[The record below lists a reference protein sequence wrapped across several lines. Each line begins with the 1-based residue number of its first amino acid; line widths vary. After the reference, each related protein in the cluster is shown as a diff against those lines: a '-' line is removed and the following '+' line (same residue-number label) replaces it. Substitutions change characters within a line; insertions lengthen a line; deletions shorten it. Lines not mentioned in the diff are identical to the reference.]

1 MKEENMEFYTEGCNT
16 DDVDIQLEA
25 FDELVE
31 DIMLEAL
38 KHMSAK
44 EKLDAKKY
52 RLSAKGKKAIA
63 KHLKKAARAGYK
75 VDKKRSRLMKKVA
88 DFRRDESVNEDVDI
102 DINDEAICEELYNTL
117 TVEELAD
124 FDALVEEIVAFAEA
138 CKTDETDCEIDP
150 ETGEEVDDMDEAFK
164 HMTATAKAKAKKYRM
179 SAAGKKAIKKYLKKR
194 SRAGYKVDKTR
205 SRLMKKVGSFARHES
220 EDLSYADEM
229 GISESE
235 LELLNSLIADVLS
248 SASEVI
254 EELQTEDDVD
264 LVEACKRADE
274 EERIKIEVPVDSQEE
289 FDAAL
294 EKVGGV
300 KLVNKDEENGINVVM
315 GCEEALRDL
324 LDELG
329 YDDDVEDLACD
340 CERDDD
346 DDMNEAFKHMTAA
359 KRLAAKKYRMSAAG
373 KKALAKYLK
382 KRSRSGYKVDK
393 QRSKLAKKVAMFRN
407 EAIQE
412 SLDKQFA
419 MTPLFESLNE
429 AESNE
434 LKGIVHNA
442 VSSILNQSYDKIAE
456 DVTNDYET
464 YMTEEVMPE
473 TCRLFEEYK
482 SEIIRNLN
490 KEVESY
496 LNYVAEEIVD
506 KLENKNLIVKSQR
519 SSDLEEFSESLLAL
533 IKDKLNII
541 PEQEDILIKNQKAI
555 DELNNEVQESKI
567 DNKKLMNKLDEAN
580 RQIYIL
586 KNIPSE
592 LSESQK
598 ETLQDYANY
607 VLTESE
613 DFMTFK
619 NAFDKAVNEMVSN
632 NTKTNNNTQKTID
645 NTKSFNSNSLT
656 EALLRM
662 GRV

>member
-88 DFRRDESVNEDVDI
+88 DFRRDESVNEDI
-102 DINDEAICEELYNTL
+102 DINDESICEEFYNTL
-117 TVEELAD
+117 TVEDLAD

-138 CKTDETDCEIDP
+138 CKTDEENIDP
-150 ETGEEVDDMDEAFK
+150 ETGEETDDKDDMDEAFK

-194 SRAGYKVDKTR
+194 SRAGYKVDKNR

-235 LELLNSLIADVLS
+235 LELLDSLIADVLS

-264 LVEACKRADE
+264 FVEACKPADE
-274 EERIKIEVPVDSQEE
+274 KEQIKIEVPVDSQEE

-294 EKVGGV
+294 EKFAGV
-300 KLVNKDEENGINVVM
+300 ELVNKDEENGINVVM
-315 GCEEALRDL
+315 GCEEALRGL

-340 CERDDD
+340 CEDDD

-419 MTPLFESLNE
+419 TTPLFESLNE

-456 DVTNDYET
+456 DVTQDYEK

-482 SEIIRNLN
+482 TEIIKNLN
-490 KEVESY
+490 EEVESY
-496 LNYVAEEIVD
+496 LNYVAEEVVD
-506 KLENKNLIVKSQR
+506 SLENKNLIVKSQR
-519 SSDLEEFSESLLAL
+519 SSDLEEFSESLLTL

-541 PEQEDILIKNQKAI
+541 PEQEDILIKNQNTI
-555 DELNNEVQESKI
+555 DELNNEIQESKI

-598 ETLQDYANY
+598 ETLLDYANY

>member
-52 RLSAKGKKAIA
+52 RMSAKGKKAIA

-88 DFRRDESVNEDVDI
+88 DFRRDESVNEDIDI
-102 DINDEAICEELYNTL
+102 DNDAVCEELYNTL
-117 TVEELAD
+117 TVEDLAD

-150 ETGEEVDDMDEAFK
+150 ETGEEMDDMDEAFK
-164 HMTATAKAKAKKYRM
+164 HMTATAKAK
-179 SAAGKKAIKKYLKKR
+179 
-194 SRAGYKVDKTR
+194 
-205 SRLMKKVGSFARHES
+205 
-220 EDLSYADEM
+220 
-229 GISESE
+229 
-235 LELLNSLIADVLS
+235 
-248 SASEVI
+248 
-254 EELQTEDDVD
+254 
-264 LVEACKRADE
+264 
-274 EERIKIEVPVDSQEE
+274 
-289 FDAAL
+289 
-294 EKVGGV
+294 
-300 KLVNKDEENGINVVM
+300 
-315 GCEEALRDL
+315 
-324 LDELG
+324 
-329 YDDDVEDLACD
+329 
-340 CERDDD
+340 
-346 DDMNEAFKHMTAA
+346 
-359 KRLAAKKYRMSAAG
+359 AKKYRMSAAG

-419 MTPLFESLNE
+419 ATPLFESLNE

-456 DVTNDYET
+456 DVTKDYET

-482 SEIIRNLN
+482 TEIIKNLN
-490 KEVESY
+490 EEVENY
-496 LNYVAEEIVD
+496 LRYVAEEVVD
-506 KLENKNLIVKSQR
+506 TLENKNLIVKSQR
-519 SSDLEEFSESLLAL
+519 SADLEEFSESLLAL

-555 DELNNEVQESKI
+555 DELNNEIQESKI
-567 DNKKLMNKLDEAN
+567 DNKKLKNKLDEAN
-580 RQIYIL
+580 RQIYVL

-598 ETLQDYANY
+598 EMLQNY
-607 VLTESE
+607 VDDVLTESE
-613 DFMTFK
+613 DFLTFK
-619 NAFDKAVNEMVSN
+619 NAFDKAVGEIVSINE
-632 NTKTNNNTQKTID
+632 NTKTNTQNNA
-645 NTKSFNSNSLT
+645 TKKDSTSFNSNSLAD
-656 EALLRM
+656 ALFRM

>member
-1 MKEENMEFYTEGCNT
+1 MEFYTEGCNT
-16 DDVDIQLEA
+16 EDIDIQLEA

-52 RLSAKGKKAIA
+52 RLSAAGKKAIA
-63 KHLKKAARAGYK
+63 RHLKKASRAGYK
-75 VDKKRSRLMKKVA
+75 VDKKRSRLMKKVS
-88 DFRRDESVNEDVDI
+88 DFRRDESVDEDM
-102 DINDEAICEELYNTL
+102 DINDESICEELYNTL
-117 TVEELAD
+117 TVEDLAD

-138 CKTDETDCEIDP
+138 CKTDEMDDDIDP
-150 ETGEEVDDMDEAFK
+150 ETGEEMDDMDEAFK
-164 HMTATAKAKAKKYRM
+164 HMTATAKAKARKYRM

-194 SRAGYKVDKTR
+194 SRSGYKVDKTR
-205 SRLMKKVGSFARHES
+205 SRLMKKVGSFAKHES
-220 EDLSYADEM
+220 EELSYADEL
-229 GISESE
+229 GISEDE
-235 LELLNSLIADVLS
+235 LNLLDSLIADII
-248 SASEVI
+248 SASPEII
-254 EELQTEDDVD
+254 EELQNYDDVD

-274 EERIKIEVPVDSQEE
+274 EEQIKIEIPVDSQEDFNE
-289 FDAAL
+289 AL
-294 EKVGGV
+294 EKIGGIE
-300 KLVNKDEENGINVVM
+300 LVRKDEENGINVVM
-315 GCEEALRDL
+315 GTEESLSEL

-340 CERDDD
+340 YQNDDD
-346 DDMNEAFKHMTAA
+346 EDDMNEAFKHMTAA
-359 KRLAAKKYRMSAAG
+359 RRLAYKKYRNSAAG
-373 KKALAKYLK
+373 KKAIKKYLR

-412 SLDKQFA
+412 NLDKQFA
-419 MTPLFESLNE
+419 TTPLFESLNE

-456 DVTNDYET
+456 DVTKDYET

-482 SEIIRNLN
+482 NEIIMNLN
-490 KEVESY
+490 EEVENY
-496 LNYVAEEIVD
+496 LRYVAEEIVD
-506 KLENKNLIVKSQR
+506 SLENKNLIVKSQR
-519 SSDLEEFSESLLAL
+519 SSDLEEFSESLLEL

-541 PEQEDILIKNQKAI
+541 PEQEDILIKNQNTI
-555 DELNNEVQESKI
+555 DELNYTIQESKV
-567 DNKKLMNKLDEAN
+567 DRLKLKNKLEEAN
-580 RQIYIL
+580 RQIYVL

-598 ETLQDYANY
+598 EMLQNY
-607 VLTESE
+607 VEDVLNEEE
-613 DFMTFK
+613 DFFK
-619 NAFDKAVNEMVSN
+619 FKQGFDNAVNEILSQNV
-632 NTKTNNNTQKTID
+632 D
-645 NTKSFNSNSLT
+645 NTKYSSNTENKTSKNFNSL
-656 EALLRM
+656 ADDLFRM

>member
-88 DFRRDESVNEDVDI
+88 DFRRDESVNEDI
-102 DINDEAICEELYNTL
+102 DINDESICEEFYNTL
-117 TVEELAD
+117 TVEDLAD

-138 CKTDETDCEIDP
+138 CKTDEENIDP
-150 ETGEEVDDMDEAFK
+150 ETGEETDDKDDMDEAFK

-194 SRAGYKVDKTR
+194 SRAGYKVDKNR

-235 LELLNSLIADVLS
+235 LELLDSLIADVLS

-274 EERIKIEVPVDSQEE
+274 KEQIKIEVPVDSQEE

-294 EKVGGV
+294 EKFAGV
-300 KLVNKDEENGINVVM
+300 ELVNKDEENGINVVM
-315 GCEEALRDL
+315 GCEEALRGL

-340 CERDDD
+340 CEDDD

-419 MTPLFESLNE
+419 TTPLFESLNE

-456 DVTNDYET
+456 DVTQDYEK

-482 SEIIRNLN
+482 TEIIKNLN
-490 KEVESY
+490 EEVESY
-496 LNYVAEEIVD
+496 LNYVAEEVVD
-506 KLENKNLIVKSQR
+506 SLENKNLIVKSQR
-519 SSDLEEFSESLLAL
+519 SSDLEEFSESLLTL

-541 PEQEDILIKNQKAI
+541 PEQEDILIKNQNTI
-555 DELNNEVQESKI
+555 DELNNEIQESKI

-598 ETLQDYANY
+598 ETLLDYANY

>member
-25 FDELVE
+25 FDELIE

-88 DFRRDESVNEDVDI
+88 DFRRDESVNEDI
-102 DINDEAICEELYNTL
+102 DINDESICEELYNTL
-117 TVEELAD
+117 TIEDLAD

-138 CKTDETDCEIDP
+138 CKTDEENIDP
-150 ETGEEVDDMDEAFK
+150 ETGEETDDKDDMDEAFK

-194 SRAGYKVDKTR
+194 SRAGYKVDKNR

-235 LELLNSLIADVLS
+235 LELLDSLIADVLS

-274 EERIKIEVPVDSQEE
+274 KEQIKIEVPVDSQEE

-294 EKVGGV
+294 EKFAGV
-300 KLVNKDEENGINVVM
+300 ELVNKDEENGINVVM
-315 GCEEALRDL
+315 GCEEALRGL

-340 CERDDD
+340 CEDDD

-419 MTPLFESLNE
+419 TTPLFESLNE

-456 DVTNDYET
+456 DVTQDYEK

-490 KEVESY
+490 EEVESY

-506 KLENKNLIVKSQR
+506 TLENKNLIVKSQR

-555 DELNNEVQESKI
+555 DELNNEIQESKI

-598 ETLQDYANY
+598 ETLLDYANY

>member
-25 FDELVE
+25 FDELIE

-88 DFRRDESVNEDVDI
+88 DFRRDESVNEDI
-102 DINDEAICEELYNTL
+102 DINDESICEELYNTL
-117 TVEELAD
+117 TIEDLAD

-138 CKTDETDCEIDP
+138 CKTDEENIDP
-150 ETGEEVDDMDEAFK
+150 ETGEETDDKDDMDEAFK

-194 SRAGYKVDKTR
+194 SRAGYKVDKNR

-235 LELLNSLIADVLS
+235 LELLDSLIADVLS

-274 EERIKIEVPVDSQEE
+274 KEQIKIEVPVDSQEE

-294 EKVGGV
+294 EKFAGV
-300 KLVNKDEENGINVVM
+300 ELVNKDEENGINVVM
-315 GCEEALRDL
+315 GCEEALRGL

-340 CERDDD
+340 CEDDD

-419 MTPLFESLNE
+419 TTPLFESLNE

-456 DVTNDYET
+456 DVTQDYEK

-490 KEVESY
+490 EEVESY

-506 KLENKNLIVKSQR
+506 TLENKNLIVKSQR

-555 DELNNEVQESKI
+555 DELNNEIQESKI

-598 ETLQDYANY
+598 ETLLDYANY

-656 EALLRM
+656 ETFLRT